1 MQSYLLPKSKFTKT
15 NHPRKLHAKVTTLL
29 LGDLYLSR
37 KVKEMKLLLLV
48 TIQQVACL
56 RVELQPINLVVMV
69 KHTGSYTTG
78 KQNLMYIF
86 SPSEGEMVN
95 DKCSFMGTRRTSLT
109 SIIQRTVLRSK
120 YMTLFWPL
128 YDYVE
133 SPLNE

>member
-1 MQSYLLPKSKFTKT
+1 MQSYLLRKSKFTKT
-15 NHPRKLHAKVTTLL
+15 NHPQKLHAKLTTLL

-78 KQNLMYIF
+78 K
-86 SPSEGEMVN
+86 
-95 DKCSFMGTRRTSLT
+95 
-109 SIIQRTVLRSK
+109 
-120 YMTLFWPL
+120 
-128 YDYVE
+128 
-133 SPLNE
+133 